1 MCCIAIAACSR
12 DNGVRPLPFEAAN
25 LVPAG
30 GYKTIYSFG
39 QHAKFDDGRG
49 PTANLIAVGGKLY
62 GTTQAGGTTN
72 AYCYTGCGTV
82 FQMSSSG
89 AERVIYRFGGGQD
102 GAFPTGGL
110 VEMNGALF
118 GTTSGGG
125 TTSGCSSGCGTVFTM
140 STDGKSERVL
150 YRFGGGNDGAG
161 PAAGLVSA
169 NGTLYGTTQYG
180 GGATRLCSAGCG
192 TVFALSTSG
201 EESVVYRF
209 QGEKDG
215 AQPVST
221 LVALDGSFYGTTQY
235 GGTNTAF
242 CTPGCGTLFKLSTNG
257 AKEII
262 YSFTYSPASSDGAYP
277 ADGPTAFGAQ
287 LYGTTLGGGKA
298 SNGTVFKVS
307 LSTGVEKVLHN
318 FSCCAT
324 NTDGAYPVA
333 RLIRSNGEL
342 YGTTDDG
349 GTHDKGTVFEITTA
363 GVETVLHDFT
373 GKPDG
378 AQPKASLFFMGGS
391 LYGTTAAGG
400 LTSEGSVFEL
410 TP

>member
-1 MCCIAIAACSR
+1 MIAACSR
-12 DNGVRPLPFEAAN
+12 DNGAGLVPFEAPN
-25 LVPAG
+25 RVVAG

-39 QHAKFDDGRG
+39 QHGKFDDGRG
-49 PTANLIAVGGKLY
+49 PAADLIAVGSNLY
-62 GTTQAGGTTN
+62 GTTQSGGTTN
-72 AYCYTGCGTV
+72 AHCYAGCGTV
-82 FQMSSSG
+82 FQVSSSG
-89 AERVIYRFGGGQD
+89 AERVIYRFRGGGD
-102 GAFPTGGL
+102 GAAPTGGL
-110 VEMNGALF
+110 IEMNGALL

-125 TTSGCSSGCGTVFTM
+125 TTSACSSGCGTVFTM
-140 STDGKSERVL
+140 STNGKSERVL
-150 YRFGGGNDGAG
+150 YRFSGGTDGAG

-180 GGATRLCSAGCG
+180 GKTTRLCSAGCG
-192 TVFALSTSG
+192 TVFSISTSG
-201 EESVVYRF
+201 VESVMYRF
-209 QGEKDG
+209 QGGKDG

-221 LVALDGSFYGTTQY
+221 LIALPGSFYGTTQY

-242 CTPGCGTLFKLSTNG
+242 CTTGCGTLFKLSTNG
-257 AKEII
+257 AKEIVH
-262 YSFTYSPASSDGAYP
+262 SFKYSPASSDGAYP
-277 ADGPTAFGAQ
+277 AAGPTALGAQ
-287 LYGTTLGGGKA
+287 LYGTTLGGGNA
-298 SNGTVFKVS
+298 SNGTVFKAS
-307 LSTGVEKVLHN
+307 PSTGVEKVLHN

-333 RLIRSNGEL
+333 RLIRGNGEL

-349 GTHDKGTVFEITTA
+349 GSHDNGTVFKITTA

-378 AQPKASLFFMGGS
+378 AQPKASLFFMGSS

-400 LTSEGSVFEL
+400 LTSGGTVFAL